1 MSASSKHVTS
11 KPPPSRTA
19 WKQRV
24 SDTASEADNDDFL
37 GKQSFK
43 LSLIRHLLQTVEDMK
58 SLLEIMSLD
67 TSH

>member
-11 KPPPSRTA
+11 KRPPSRTA

-43 LSLIRHLLQTVEDMK
+43 LSLIRHLLQTVEDIK